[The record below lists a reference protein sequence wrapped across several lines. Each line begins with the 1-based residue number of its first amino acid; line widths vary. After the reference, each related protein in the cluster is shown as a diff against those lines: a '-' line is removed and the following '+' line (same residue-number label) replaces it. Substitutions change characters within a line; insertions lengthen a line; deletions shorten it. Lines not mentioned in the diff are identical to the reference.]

1 MYSMSSSSRACALL
15 LSFAAI
21 AFSQTP
27 SAEGDWEG
35 ALKLPTAQL
44 RLRVHIKSAPSGLT
58 GTMDSVDQNAFGLP
72 ISEVTFTDGVL
83 KWQMPQLSASFEGR
97 MNSTGSEIAGNFTQG
112 MALPLTL
119 KRMDPAAAASAGP
132 KRPQMPQPPF
142 PYTSTDVTFP
152 SKSSGVTLAG
162 TLTMP
167 AGKGPHPAIILVTG
181 SGPQDRD
188 ESLMG
193 HKPFLVLADHL
204 TRKGI
209 AVLRYDDRGIGKS
222 TGGFATST
230 SLDFSMDA
238 EGALDFLKSRADVNA
253 KSIGIAGHSEGGIIA
268 PMVAARRPDV
278 AFIVLLAGT
287 AVPGAD
293 VILEQGQALA
303 KASGATE
310 EQLNAARAKQMEFTR
325 IMNSTAAPAELETK
339 LREFLAGAPNIDAQ
353 LRQLTS
359 PWMRFF
365 MTYDPALTLA
375 KVKCPVLALNGEK
388 DLQVLPDQNLPPL
401 KAALEK
407 GGNKNV
413 TILRL
418 PSLNHLFQ
426 AAKTGTVSEYAQIEE
441 TMNPA
446 VLDAITKWVRTR
458 SGLEK

>member
-1 MYSMSSSSRACALL
+1 M
-15 LSFAAI
+15 LSFSAI
-21 AFSQTP
+21 AFSQTSP
-27 SAEGDWEG
+27 AEGDWEG
-35 ALKLPTAQL
+35 VLKLPSAQL
-44 RLRVHIKSAPSGLT
+44 RLRLHLKAAPSGLA

-72 ISEVTFTDGVL
+72 ISDVTFTAGTL
-83 KWQMPQLSASFEGR
+83 KWQMPQLRASFEGQ
-97 MNSTGSEIAGNFTQG
+97 MNAAGNEIAGNFTQG

-142 PYTSTDVTFP
+142 PYTAADVAFP

-167 AGKGPHPAIILVTG
+167 AGKGPHPALILVTG

-193 HKPFLVLADHL
+193 HKPFLVLADCL
-204 TRKGI
+204 TRQGI

-222 TGGFATST
+222 TGSFATAT

-238 EGALDFLKSRADVNA
+238 EGALDFLKTRPDINA

-268 PMVAARRPDV
+268 PMVAARRSDV

-287 AVPGAD
+287 AVTGAD
-293 VILEQGQALA
+293 VILEQGQAIA
-303 KASGATE
+303 RVSGATE
-310 EQLNAARAKQMEFTR
+310 EQLKAARAKQLEFTR
-325 IMNSTAAPAELETK
+325 IMNSTSDPGELEKK
-339 LREFLAGAPNIDAQ
+339 LREFLAGAPNADAQ
-353 LRQLTS
+353 IRQLTS

-365 MTYDPALTLA
+365 MTYDPAPTLA

-388 DLQVLPDQNLPPL
+388 DLQVLPDQNLPPM

-407 GGNKNV
+407 GGNKDV

-426 AAKTGTVSEYAQIEE
+426 SAKTGAVSEYAQIEE
-441 TMNPA
+441 TMSPA
-446 VLDAITKWVRTR
+446 ALEAIAKWVRTK